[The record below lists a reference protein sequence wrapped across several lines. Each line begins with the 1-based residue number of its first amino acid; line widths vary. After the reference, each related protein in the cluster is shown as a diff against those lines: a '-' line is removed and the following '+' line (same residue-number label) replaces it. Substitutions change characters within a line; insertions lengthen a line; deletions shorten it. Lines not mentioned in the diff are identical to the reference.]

1 MRRGGV
7 RAGSVEQESLMAML
21 ADLGRRLWAL
31 LRSDPI
37 IVRHLNA
44 PGNWSTWQTT
54 QLRPA
59 RVEVAPALSAG
70 TAERRS
76 FRRRRWLA
84 A

>member
-1 MRRGGV
+1 
-7 RAGSVEQESLMAML
+7 MAVL
-21 ADLGRRLWAL
+21 ADLGRGLWGL

-37 IVRHLNA
+37 IVRQLNA

-54 QLRPA
+54 RLQPA
-59 RVEVAPALSAG
+59 RLEVAPELPASA
-70 TAERRS
+70 AERRS